1 MSETIKITKKLSKKS
16 LNSIFNI
23 FLLIYLIFGFYLSI
37 NTGISTDEF
46 IEQTNWTLSKDAIKN
61 FFGLK
66 YNYRKI

>member
-23 FLLIYLIFGFYLSI
+23 FLLIYLIYGFYLSI

-46 IEQTNWTLSKDAIKN
+46 IEQTNWNLSKDAIKN
-61 FFGLK
+61 FFG
-66 YNYRKI
+66 